1 MTTTDTT
8 TDRLLALVDRYFDLW
23 LETDAAARADKIGSV
38 FTEDG
43 RHVDPNADA
52 IGHDGLV
59 EMMAAVH
66 AQFPGLGMRRTSG
79 IDQHNDQLRF
89 GWELLGA
96 DGAVIVAGIDVAQ
109 VADDGRLAQVA
120 GFWGD
125 LPAA

>member
-1 MTTTDTT
+1 MSTTTTTDVS
-8 TDRLLALVDRYFDLW
+8 ALVSDYLAMW
-23 LETDAAARADKIGSV
+23 LEPDEAARAERIAAV

-52 IGHDGLV
+52 KGHAGLA
-59 EMMAAVH
+59 EMISAVH
-66 AQFPGLGMRRTSG
+66 AQFPGFGMRRTSG

-96 DGAVIVAGIDVAQ
+96 DGATILTGIDAGEVA
-109 VADDGRLAQVA
+109 ADGRLTRIT

-125 LPAA
+125 LPS

>member
-1 MTTTDTT
+1 MTDTT
-8 TDRLLALVDRYFDLW
+8 TTPAVVTDYIAMW
-23 LETDAAARADKIGSV
+23 LEPDPEARASRIAAV

-52 IGHDGLV
+52 RGHDGLA
-59 EMMAAVH
+59 EMITAVH
-66 AQFPGLGMRRTSG
+66 AQFPGFGMRVTSG

-89 GWELLGA
+89 GWELLDA
-96 DGAVIVAGIDVAQ
+96 DGAVLLTGIDAGEI
-109 VADDGRLAQVA
+109 ASDGRLRRIT

>member
-1 MTTTDTT
+1 MTTTDTNT
-8 TDRLLALVDRYFDLW
+8 EALVDAYFAMW
-23 LETDAAARADKIGSV
+23 LETDAAKREAQIRTV
-38 FTEDG
+38 FNEHG

-52 IGHDGLV
+52 NGHAGLV

-66 AQFPGLGMRRTSG
+66 AQFPGLGMRRTTG

-96 DGAVIVAGIDVAQ
+96 DGSVIVTGIDVAQ
-109 VADDGRLAQVA
+109 VGLDGRLSQVT

-125 LPAA
+125 LS